1 MTVAAAQTSVLLSLL
16 FLLVYGGCNW
26 ITAQR
31 SDVGTWYFA
40 WERHIPFVPLMIV
53 PYMSIDLFFIA
64 APFLCRDAQERR
76 TFARRM
82 SFAIVVAGAC
92 FLLLPLRFAFERPA
106 VTGWLGALF
115 NAFRS
120 LDQPYNLFPSLHI
133 ILCTLLADIYARHTR
148 GVVHAVLQ
156 VWFSLI
162 ALSTVLTYQHHVV
175 DVLGGF
181 VLAAGC
187 FYLLRDVPTP
197 RLSVVKNLRVGAY
210 YGLGTVFTL
219 GLALATWPWGSLLL
233 WPACALSVLT
243 TAYYGVGPGIFRKS
257 AGRLPLSTRLL
268 LGPVLLGQYMS
279 LLYYR
284 RQCHPWDEAG
294 PGVFIGRRLNHA
306 EAADAVRQGVTA
318 VLDLTAEFSEA
329 LPFLATTYHNLPIL
343 DLTAPTL
350 GHLREAT
357 QFITAQA
364 ARGTVYVHCK
374 IGYSRSA
381 AAIGA
386 YLLASGQATTVAEAI
401 GRLRQVRPAL
411 IVRPEVW
418 KTLQAFAQ
426 NRVVSLNSRDGVREP
441 FVQHFR

>member
-1 MTVAAAQTSVLLSLL
+1 MTVAAAHTSVRLSLL

-40 WERHIPFVPLMIV
+40 WERHIPFVPLLIV
-53 PYMSIDLFFIA
+53 PYLSIDLFFIA
-64 APFLCRDAQERR
+64 APFLCRNAQERR
-76 TFARRM
+76 TFARRT

-92 FLLLPLRFAFERPA
+92 FLLLPLRCAFERPA
-106 VTGWLGALF
+106 VTGWLGAIF
-115 NAFRS
+115 TAFRR

-133 ILCTLLADIYARHTR
+133 TLCTLLADIYARHTR

-162 ALSTVLTYQHHVV
+162 GLSTVLTYQHHVV
-175 DVLGGF
+175 DVLGGG

-187 FYLLRDVPTP
+187 FYLFGDVPTP
-197 RLSVVKNLRVGAY
+197 RLSVGKNLRVGTY
-210 YGLGTVFTL
+210 YGLGTVLTL
-219 GLALATWPWGSLLL
+219 GLARATWPWGSLLL
-233 WPACALSVLT
+233 WPACALSVLAM
-243 TAYYGVGPGIFRKS
+243 AYYGVGPGIFRKR
-257 AGRLPLSTRLL
+257 AGRLPLRTRLL
-268 LGPVLLGQYMS
+268 LGPVLLGQYVS

-294 PGVFIGRRLNHA
+294 PGVFIGRRLNHV
-306 EAADAVRQGVTA
+306 EAADAVRHGVTA
-318 VLDLTAEFSEA
+318 VLDLTAELSEA

-350 GHLREAT
+350 GQLREAT
-357 QFITAQA
+357 QFIAAQA

-374 IGYSRSA
+374 MGYSRSA

-418 KTLQAFAQ
+418 PTLQAFAQ
-426 NRVVSLNSRDGVREP
+426 HRDP
-441 FVQHFR
+441 TSP